1 MDNQIDNKINTQD
14 ANPSQK
20 LFWSP
25 RLLVV
30 GLGTIFSI
38 IVLLVTGYII
48 ELVLIDKTPSN
59 SSDKIS
65 IADFPQAEKTAFGT
79 FPKIPPLADKPIPE
93 KPVPFWPDR
102 LHTEIIPADTYQP
115 IGIGA
120 FKLAT
125 KSYRSIRK
133 ISATN
138 EAVWDVFYEL
148 DEEYLRRKTP
158 LENIKKPKDVDRGF
172 IMLGDSRVFGEG
184 LNDNETLAAQLG
196 QKIKNVRFYNY
207 AIPGLFP
214 GEALDRI
221 RLIKAAGPGQEI
233 QENKNTLIYFYSP
246 YHIYRSV
253 GALNQ
258 IAFWGYK
265 KPYYYKNENGEIVQK
280 ETIKSAMPIRSWFA
294 DIFSAKKI
302 TQYYRLNWPR
312 ITEQDWEFFIDL
324 MKQIKQNGDRLK
336 VDKFYVI
343 IYPGYDPTASDF
355 IRHLEKAGI
364 PYISYAHWRIDQLTN
379 GITAIPNEGHPTAEY
394 NRILAQALSEQ
405 EFLFK

>member
-1 MDNQIDNKINTQD
+1 MENKNEIF
-14 ANPSQK
+14 AKKS
-20 LFWSP
+20 FWST
-25 RLLVV
+25 RIIVF

-38 IVLLVTGYII
+38 IVLLIAGFLLEII
-48 ELVLIDKTPSN
+48 LRDATPKNNSN
-59 SSDKIS
+59 VKN
-65 IADFPQAEKTAFGT
+65 IANFPNSEKTAFGI

-93 KPVPFWPDR
+93 KPIPFWPGR
-102 LHTEIIPADTYQP
+102 LHTEMIPANTYQP
-115 IGIGA
+115 TGVGA
-120 FKLAT
+120 FNLTT

-138 EAVWDVFYEL
+138 EPVWDVYYEF
-148 DEEYLRRKTP
+148 DEEFRRRKTP
-158 LENIKKPKDVDRGF
+158 LENIKKSKDVYRGF

-214 GEALDRI
+214 GEALDRL
-221 RLIKAAGPGQEI
+221 RLINGAGPGQEI

-253 GALNQ
+253 AALNQ

-265 KPYYYKNENGEIVQK
+265 KPYYHKNEKGEIVQK

-294 DIFSAKKI
+294 DIFSSKKI
-302 TQYYRLNWPR
+302 ARYYRLNWPS
-312 ITEQDWEFFIDL
+312 ITDQDWEFFIDL
-324 MKQIKQNGDRLK
+324 MKQIKQNGERLK

-343 IYPGYDPTASDF
+343 IYPDYDPTIIDF
-355 IRHLEKAGI
+355 IRHLEKARI